1 MGKDQPVS
9 QHIHNST
16 HTSQSKFEQEQLPT
30 ITGMLES
37 FLNIPSAILHFVQDH
52 LVNISARTLGLMCI
66 ILLHLASVP
75 TLLAVLTGQSDKMP
89 PVDIMLFV
97 WAGLTTIFFKSL
109 FERNYIY
116 IATNC
121 LGFVAQTV
129 LMSLILFK

>member
-1 MGKDQPVS
+1 MSLKPAVKEPEYES
-9 QHIHNST
+9 
-16 HTSQSKFEQEQLPT
+16 LPAAT
-30 ITGMLES
+30 RVLEGI
-37 FLNIPSAILHFVQDH
+37 LNIPGTVLDFIRDH

-66 ILLHLASVP
+66 ILLHFSSVP
-75 TLLAVLTGQSDKMP
+75 TLLAVLTSQTDKMP

-109 FERNYIY
+109 FERNYLY

>member
-1 MGKDQPVS
+1 MGKDQPIN
-9 QHIHNST
+9 QYKNSET
-16 HTSQSKFEQEQLPT
+16 TTQSRFDPETLPAVT
-30 ITGMLES
+30 RIFES
-37 FLNIPSAILHFVQDH
+37 FLNIPSAILMFIRDH
-52 LVNISARTLGLMCI
+52 LVNISAHTLGLMCI

-109 FERNYIY
+109 FERNYLY

>member
-1 MGKDQPVS
+1 MIKDQTNTQYKDTTPS
-9 QHIHNST
+9 M
-16 HTSQSKFEQEQLPT
+16 QSKFDPESLPAVT
-30 ITGMLES
+30 RILES
-37 FLNIPSAILHFVQDH
+37 FLNIPSAILMFIRDH
-52 LVNISARTLGLMCI
+52 LVNISAHTLGLMCI

-109 FERNYIY
+109 FERNYLY

>member
-1 MGKDQPVS
+1 MGKDQPTGY
-9 QHIHNST
+9 ST
-16 HTSQSKFEQEQLPT
+16 HTTNQMQSKFDQEQLPSVT
-30 ITGMLES
+30 RILES
-37 FLNIPSAILHFVQDH
+37 FLNIPSVILQFIRDH
-52 LVNISARTLGLMCI
+52 LVNISAHTLGLMCI

-109 FERNYIY
+109 FERNYLY

-121 LGFVAQTV
+121 LGFVSQTV

>member
-1 MGKDQPVS
+1 MMIKDQSGTQNKGVS
-9 QHIHNST
+9 
-16 HTSQSKFEQEQLPT
+16 TSMQSHFDSEPLPT
-30 ITGMLES
+30 MTRLLEG
-37 FLNIPSAILHFVQDH
+37 FLNIPSVILMFIRDH
-52 LVNISARTLGLMCI
+52 LVNISAHTLGLMCI

-109 FERNYIY
+109 FERNYLY